1 MTFRDV
7 LAAERLARSISQRE
21 LARRVGVAESTIR
34 SYEAGRREIPADIA
48 AACVVAL
55 DSPRLRAARCYECS
69 VNLLTPPWLDRV
81 DDHPQVVRDKL
92 VEELREALAAVEAV
106 SLINRRTADTLT
118 ADDRRALT
126 AAAEQLRDLYPALM
140 MMFGVFERYGF
151 RHQDLAAAM
160 YRKLASRGYTSAHLP
175 AFCVSARE
183 VA

>member
-1 MTFRDV
+1 MTFRDC
-7 LAAERLARSISQRE
+7 LAAERLKAGISQRE

-34 SYEAGRREIPADIA
+34 SYEAGRREIPSDIA

-55 DSPRLRAARCYECS
+55 DSPRLRAARCYECQ

-92 VEELREALAAVEAV
+92 REELAEALASVDSV
-106 SLINRRTADTLT
+106 CLINRRDAASLT
-118 ADDRRALT
+118 REDRAALARAANELG
-126 AAAEQLRDLYPALM
+126 DLFAGLM
-140 MMFGVFERYGF
+140 MMFAVLERYGF

-160 YRKLASRGYTSAHLP
+160 YRKLTSRGYTSARLP
-175 AFCVSARE
+175 SYAITAE

>member
-1 MTFRDV
+1 VTFRDV
-7 LAAERLARSISQRE
+7 LVAERVARSISQRE

-55 DSPRLRAARCYECS
+55 DSPRLRAARCYECQ

-92 VEELREALAAVEAV
+92 VEELREALQAIEAV
-106 SLINRRTADTLT
+106 SLINRRDATSLT
-118 ADDRRALT
+118 REDRAALARAANELG
-126 AAAEQLRDLYPALM
+126 DLYAGLM
-140 MMFGVFERYGF
+140 MMFAVLERYGF
-151 RHQDLAAAM
+151 SHQDLAAAM
-160 YRKLASRGYTSAHLP
+160 YRKLTSRGYTSAALP
-175 AFCVSARE
+175 GFALKAE